1 MQEKKIAS
9 VPGEKK
15 RSNGWKER
23 QREGKMERMG
33 REGRD
38 VMRHCM
44 VVKREM
50 GKVKAML
57 CVIEWIQTELKDE
70 TSWCCGSGEEYDL
83 LTDLHV
89 IAIMHKKL

>member
-1 MQEKKIAS
+1 
-9 VPGEKK
+9 
-15 RSNGWKER
+15 
-23 QREGKMERMG
+23 
-33 REGRD
+33 
-38 VMRHCM
+38 M

-57 CVIEWIQTELKDE
+57 CVIERIQTELKDE